1 MVMRHLSLM
10 SLILPLLV
18 LGCGGADNSDGSG
31 GNKGATENQQDC
43 ESDGSD
49 INFSGV
55 ESVSSVTNTSLQLN
69 WTDNSDAKGYV
80 VFDVSDGSS
89 QYLKFVEGPASSTEI
104 TGLDTNTSYSYQV
117 KSVDSNFKLDSNTQS
132 VSVTTDSAPP
142 DQLLD
147 TIANSTAVYS
157 VRKLTNSYSGAA
169 IAVRRDSDDLVVDI
183 GFDGFSL
190 DEAALNA
197 HLAGATGFVQTWYD
211 QSGATQDLTQT
222 NLDYQPQIVLSATPG
237 GRPAIRFDGVNDYLI
252 SSSVSY
258 TARTL
263 FFSFEMQSAS
273 QNTGD
278 LAQIWGDYGGGKQV
292 ATDPRSGTT
301 MSFDGNG
308 SGEADYAYDG
318 AAYTG
323 SFQEN
328 PTGTGWAFDT
338 THTLAVEFS
347 SDQSL
352 SQHTVGSLF
361 PSFSV
366 GEHQFGGDISE
377 IIVFSDVKSSDDR
390 AAVESS
396 VSNYY

>member
-1 MVMRHLSLM
+1 MK
-10 SLILPLLV
+10 
-18 LGCGGADNSDGSG
+18 SD
-31 GNKGATENQQDC
+31 
-43 ESDGSD
+43 
-49 INFSGV
+49 
-55 ESVSSVTNTSLQLN
+55 
-69 WTDNSDAKGYV
+69 
-80 VFDVSDGSS
+80 
-89 QYLKFVEGPASSTEI
+89 
-104 TGLDTNTSYSYQV
+104 
-117 KSVDSNFKLDSNTQS
+117 DSNYKLDSNTQS

-211 QSGATQDLTQT
+211 QSGATQDLTPT